1 MCWTNTH
8 EYMLNWYS
16 RVCVELIFTSMCW
29 TDIHEYVLNWYSRV
43 CVELILTSIC
53 WTDIHEYMLNWYS
66 RVCVELIFTSMC
78 WTDIHEYVMNWY
90 SRVCDE
96 QIFTSMWWTDGREYV
111 LNRWS
116 RVCVCYRNSRVLC
129 NISLQLAALGGF
141 ILIFGFVA
149 FNGGALGTISNPGD
163 GAKIGL
169 ILTNTVVAGSFGA
182 ISCMAIEKLFRTR
195 YWSLL
200 MSINGALTG
209 MVSYCSSSCVADRSL
224 YIC

>member
-1 MCWTNTH
+1 
-8 EYMLNWYS
+8 
-16 RVCVELIFTSMCW
+16 MCW
-29 TDIHEYVLNWYSRV
+29 TDFLEYVFNWYSRV
-43 CVELILTSIC
+43 CVELILTS
-53 WTDIHEYMLNWYS
+53 
-66 RVCVELIFTSMC
+66 MC
-78 WTDIHEYVMNWY
+78 
-90 SRVCDE
+90 
-96 QIFTSMWWTDGREYV
+96 WTDGREYV
-111 LNRWS
+111 LNW
-116 RVCVCYRNSRVLC
+116 NSRVLC

-224 YIC
+224 YICLSVDNDQNLLIKHTSCNYDNYATLYHWQSTIWYSAVKCSRYYSAHTTRLPASP